1 MNAIGEI
8 EWIDGVLWAGSPG
21 CAKRMWTRPADLAE
35 VRLATDPAIISL
47 ALADGRDLLTA
58 AFAVVPFVCGPLP
71 EPSFGESVTEAAR
84 AAFKL
89 FLGREGA
96 GDAFRVLRGEPN
108 DFLVCARRTGATW
121 RVGAFTVKATTLTLR
136 FEDVWSLTPPE
147 LRSTSYVVDVVRD
160 GGNTVLSDV
169 APDARIFVD
178 LADNGGF
185 LMTFTP
191 TLESA

>member
-1 MNAIGEI
+1 
-8 EWIDGVLWAGSPG
+8 
-21 CAKRMWTRPADLAE
+21 MWTRPADLAE
-35 VRLATDPAIISL
+35 ARLATDPALTSL

-58 AFAVVPFVCGPLP
+58 AFAVVPFVRGPLP

-89 FLGREGA
+89 FLGHEGA
-96 GDAFRVLRGEPN
+96 GDVFRVLRGELD
-108 DFLVCARRTGATW
+108 DFLVCARRTGTTW

-147 LRSTSYVVDVVRD
+147 LRSTSYAVDVIRD
-160 GGNTVLSDV
+160 GGNTVFSDV
-169 APDARIFVD
+169 APDARIFIG

-191 TLESA
+191 TPETA